1 MKVSEA
7 ERAGEELVPRLK
19 GAAPDWPRHQGSKR
33 LGAKPARGSAWG
45 GPPALPRGPQCPSSL
60 RQRGPPDRDAAGF
73 GFRARHEARAVR
85 TAAMAGRG
93 ARRRVSRRVPGRLGL
108 LTPSPGEGRYLHH
121 PKFVRSNSWVSSSLV
136 D

>member
-19 GAAPDWPRHQGSKR
+19 GAGPDWPRHQGSKR
-33 LGAKPARGSAWG
+33 LGAKPAHVVAWG
-45 GPPALPRGPQCPSSL
+45 GPPALPRGPRRPSSL
-60 RQRGPPDRDAAGF
+60 RQRGPPDREAAGF

-93 ARRRVSRRVPGRLGL
+93 ARRRASRRVPGRLGL
-108 LTPSPGEGRYLHH
+108 LPLRPGKDVTCTTP
-121 PKFVRSNSWVSSSLV
+121 NS
-136 D
+136 